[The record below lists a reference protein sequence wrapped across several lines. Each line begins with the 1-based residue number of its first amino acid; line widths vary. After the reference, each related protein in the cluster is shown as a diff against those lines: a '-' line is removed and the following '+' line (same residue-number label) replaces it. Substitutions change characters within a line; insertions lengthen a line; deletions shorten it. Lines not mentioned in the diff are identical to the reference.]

1 MYGGGGRSFQSRSQY
16 HAVVSTGMQHRHL
29 LHLKPLRWDG
39 CGAELFKVP
48 RGENGC
54 LRNTYP
60 QEITFQNEDETE
72 HSQLKEALVCSLLS
86 SAQYLMEAEED
97 GLFGFL
103 GGAGVVVEVTLS
115 RSIRSLGAAGLPVDL
130 ETERG
135 MVVLH

>member
-1 MYGGGGRSFQSRSQY
+1 
-16 HAVVSTGMQHRHL
+16 MQHRHL
-29 LHLKPLRWDG
+29 LHLKLLWWDG

-54 LRNTYP
+54 LGNTYP